1 MNLNT
6 FCDDYNLAKDYSDDT
21 TTIYSLGTDLTK
33 EKLLNLIPDVEYP
46 TLTVQSIDG
55 GGLLA
60 GSYQF
65 AVAYKLKTGDYTD
78 YSLLSPT
85 YFAAPKYNE
94 SIKAG
99 QLTSRKFQID
109 ITNIDSQFDECK
121 LGIIYKGEDEEKAY
135 EYENIDIK
143 GKIVQLFISVVSIV

>member
-1 MNLNT
+1 M
-6 FCDDYNLAKDYSDDT
+6 
-21 TTIYSLGTDLTK
+21 
-33 EKLLNLIPDVEYP
+33 NLIPDVEYP

-121 LGIIYKGEDEEKAY
+121 LGIIYKGEDEEKLMSMK
-135 EYENIDIK
+135 ILILK
-143 GKIVQLFISVVSIV
+143 VKIVQLFISVVSIV

>member
-1 MNLNT
+1 M
-6 FCDDYNLAKDYSDDT
+6 
-21 TTIYSLGTDLTK
+21 
-33 EKLLNLIPDVEYP
+33 NLIPDVEYP

-94 SIKAG
+94 SIKSIIEDN
-99 QLTSRKFQID
+99 LK
-109 ITNIDSQFDECK
+109 K
-121 LGIIYKGEDEEKAY
+121 LKENKHI
-135 EYENIDIK
+135 NIDI
-143 GKIVQLFISVVSIV
+143 LN